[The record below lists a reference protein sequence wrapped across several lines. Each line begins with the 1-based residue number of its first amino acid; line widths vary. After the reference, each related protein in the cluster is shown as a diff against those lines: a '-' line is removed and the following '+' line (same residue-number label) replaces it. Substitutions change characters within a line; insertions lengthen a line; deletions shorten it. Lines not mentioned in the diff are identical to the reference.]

1 MRRTGETVA
10 EERSRDRIQSVERAV
25 LVLRA
30 FGGHDAALSVSR
42 LAERVHLPRPVVR
55 RILMTFEHLG
65 YVRVQEGQW
74 SLTARILELGAGYFA
89 SSSLPEI
96 AYPVMG
102 EVVARTGETCS
113 MGVLDGAE
121 VIHVARVE
129 ERRPLPDAVRVGT
142 RLPAHATAVG
152 RVLLADLDPSQLD
165 DYLASAPRERFTSQT
180 IVEASE
186 LRAHL
191 DQVRERGFDISLE
204 ELHPGMIAAAV
215 PIVIDGTAVAA
226 LSVSST
232 TVRSDAETL
241 VAQIVPTLREA
252 ARRIAST
259 YRVANPQLYRARQ
272 ADAATDIDADG
283 SSVPR

>member
-1 MRRTGETVA
+1 MA
-10 EERSRDRIQSVERAV
+10 EERSRDRIQSIERAV
-25 LVLRA
+25 VVLRA

-42 LAERVHLPRPVVR
+42 LAERVQLPRPVVR
-55 RILMTFEHLG
+55 RILLTFEHLG
-65 YVRVQEGQW
+65 YVRVQDGQW

-113 MGVLDGAE
+113 LGVLDGAE

-152 RVLLADLDPSQLD
+152 RVLLASLGPTALQEFLD
-165 DYLASAPRERFTSQT
+165 AGPRERFTPHT
-180 IVEASE
+180 IVESLP
-186 LRAHL
+186 LRQRLEEVLA
-191 DQVRERGFDISLE
+191 RGYDLSLE

-215 PIVIDGTAVAA
+215 PVVVDGVAVAA
-226 LSVSST
+226 LTVSST
-232 TVRSDAETL
+232 TMRSDADTL
-241 VAQIVPTLREA
+241 VAEIVPVLREA
-252 ARRIAST
+252 AARIAST
-259 YRVANPQLYRARQ
+259 YRAANPQLYRSGQ
-272 ADAATDIDADG
+272 AGVGTDIDADG
-283 SSVPR
+283 SDVPR